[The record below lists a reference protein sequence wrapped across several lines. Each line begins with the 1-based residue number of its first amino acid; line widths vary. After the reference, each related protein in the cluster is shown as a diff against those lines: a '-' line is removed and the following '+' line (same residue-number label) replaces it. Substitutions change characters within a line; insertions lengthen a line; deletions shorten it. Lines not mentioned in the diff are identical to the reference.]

1 MKYLPFLLSL
11 MAFCV
16 YGAAPF
22 YDTVQTPEIVVS
34 AFVEPIPTQCKVWVE
49 VDGVSSTTIALETA
63 SLKELQG
70 ATSGALH
77 QKSFAIRSECT
88 QAEQYHPNIRWV
100 TSGETDPAT
109 YALKNTALSG
119 AVNVG
124 FLVQDQSTPP
134 GSVVNFQ
141 TGSRK
146 DYEYVDRGRCYKLE
160 EGERVCFN
168 WASTYSVGYIAY
180 GTPGAGIVTADAT
193 VIINVE

>member
-34 AFVEPIPTQCKVWVE
+34 VFVEPIPTQCKVWVE

-63 SLKELQG
+63 SLKELLG

-77 QKSFAIRSECT
+77 QKSFVIRSECT
-88 QAEQYHPNIRWV
+88 DAEGYYPNIRWV

>member
-16 YGAAPF
+16 YGAAPV

-63 SLKELQG
+63 SLMELQG

-88 QAEQYHPNIRWV
+88 QAEQYYPNIRWV

>member
-1 MKYLPFLLSL
+1 MKYLSFLFSL
-11 MAFCV
+11 LAFSA
-16 YGAAPF
+16 YGTVTID
-22 YDTVQTPEIVVS
+22 DTIQTPEIVVS
-34 AFVEPIPTQCKVWVE
+34 AFVEPITTQCKVWVE
-49 VDGVSSTTIALETA
+49 VDGASSTTIALETA
-63 SLKELQG
+63 SLQELQG

-88 QAEQYHPNIRWV
+88 QAEAYQPNIRWV

-124 FLVQDQSTPP
+124 FQVQDQSTPP

-141 TGSRK
+141 AGSRK
-146 DYEYVDRGRCYKLE
+146 DYEYVSSGSCYRLSDDREGCY
-160 EGERVCFN
+160 N